1 MISVK
6 MRTKMKKVSWN
17 FLEKLRWKG
26 FWWLDSFKKTE
37 LDTLYSENFYAFKNG
52 TSYADTEEKLR
63 RLMDH
68 ARKNTEFYK
77 DIPEDAKLT
86 DFPVVDKEVLRNN
99 YDSILV
105 KSFADAPGS
114 RKMSTSGST
123 GTPLTIVQDRNKV
136 LHDTVDGIFLG
147 VLGNYYIGQKMAFI
161 RVWVHNVRK
170 SPLVLFMQ
178 NYIMMDSSSLSDE
191 SIKKMLDTLKKQK
204 VRCVVGYASALTEIS
219 KYIDRTSYDLT
230 GHVISSIIPISESM
244 PEKVR
249 ERLSCQFGCYVQSWY
264 SNEENGIM
272 GIQGR
277 NCEDYYINS
286 ENYYYEILKMDSDEP
301 AEDGELGRI
310 VITDLNNFAFPI
322 IRYDNGDTAIARHVD
337 KGQRYKL
344 FLKQIYG
351 RRSDIIYDTEG
362 NALTPFI
369 ITNNLWDAAGVKQYQ
384 FIQKGKTKYLL
395 KLNGDP
401 EIMDIEDIRGRIIP
415 YLGSN
420 AQMEIEFT
428 DEIPVLASGKRKYIV
443 CELSDQ

>member
-1 MISVK
+1 
-6 MRTKMKKVSWN
+6 MKKVSWN

>member
-1 MISVK
+1 
-6 MRTKMKKVSWN
+6 
-17 FLEKLRWKG
+17 
-26 FWWLDSFKKTE
+26 
-37 LDTLYSENFYAFKNG
+37 
-52 TSYADTEEKLR
+52 
-63 RLMDH
+63 
-68 ARKNTEFYK
+68 
-77 DIPEDAKLT
+77 
-86 DFPVVDKEVLRNN
+86 
-99 YDSILV
+99 
-105 KSFADAPGS
+105 
-114 RKMSTSGST
+114 
-123 GTPLTIVQDRNKV
+123 
-136 LHDTVDGIFLG
+136 
-147 VLGNYYIGQKMAFI
+147 
-161 RVWVHNVRK
+161 
-170 SPLVLFMQ
+170 
-178 NYIMMDSSSLSDE
+178 
-191 SIKKMLDTLKKQK
+191 
-204 VRCVVGYASALTEIS
+204 
-219 KYIDRTSYDLT
+219 
-230 GHVISSIIPISESM
+230 
-244 PEKVR
+244 
-249 ERLSCQFGCYVQSWY
+249 
-264 SNEENGIM
+264 M

>member
-1 MISVK
+1 

>member
-1 MISVK
+1 

-301 AEDGELGRI
+301 AEDRELGRI